1 MTTPAEPF
9 TFHSNQQRRNSSSYP
24 VDYPA
29 AALNCCLRQVR
40 APATLA
46 AMRVLGIDCGGEYT
60 GYGVVEQDN
69 QGCLRH
75 LCSGA
80 IRLSPRDALELRL
93 KTICEGLAQ
102 VIAAYSP
109 EQVAIEDVFYAVNA
123 KSALKLGHVRGV
135 AMLAAAQAGLVVV
148 AYSPLSIKSAVVG
161 YGRAEKS
168 QVQLMVTRLLD
179 LPAPP
184 QSPDAAD
191 ALAIAIC
198 HLHTAAT
205 LLRQQAAGH

>member
-1 MTTPAEPF
+1 
-9 TFHSNQQRRNSSSYP
+9 
-24 VDYPA
+24 
-29 AALNCCLRQVR
+29 
-40 APATLA
+40 
-46 AMRVLGIDCGGEYT
+46 MRVLGIDCGGEYT
-60 GYGVVEQDN
+60 GYGVVEQDD

-93 KTICEGLAQ
+93 KTICEGLAEI
-102 VIAAYSP
+102 IAAYSP

-135 AMLAAAQAGLVVV
+135 AMLAAAQAGLAVV

-205 LLRQQAAGH
+205 LHRQQAASRDC